1 MSALK
6 QNFARAES
14 CSVDE
19 VVFVFTVLGPEAAVE
34 AGCYGVHGLY
44 LEGARWDAEAG
55 VLEESL
61 PKVLNIFMFYHKYF
75 PRPAPGAVLAA
86 AHGAAQAAA
95 GGAGG
100 GGDRAPGLQVPGVRH
115 AGQQGRVQHVSR
127 VTNAACP
134 RVQGRYGETNTT
146 GNSSNFIFYI
156 YLPSSREP
164 DHWTNRGVA
173 ATCQIDT

>member
-1 MSALK
+1 M
-6 QNFARAES
+6 
-14 CSVDE
+14 DE

-115 AGQQGRVQHVSR
+115 AGQQGTCSTCHVSLMRRVHVSR
-127 VTNAACP
+127 AGTGRPTPRATPPTSSSTSTCPAAGSPTTGPTGAWPP
-134 RVQGRYGETNTT
+134 RVR
-146 GNSSNFIFYI
+146 
-156 YLPSSREP
+156 
-164 DHWTNRGVA
+164 
-173 ATCQIDT
+173 